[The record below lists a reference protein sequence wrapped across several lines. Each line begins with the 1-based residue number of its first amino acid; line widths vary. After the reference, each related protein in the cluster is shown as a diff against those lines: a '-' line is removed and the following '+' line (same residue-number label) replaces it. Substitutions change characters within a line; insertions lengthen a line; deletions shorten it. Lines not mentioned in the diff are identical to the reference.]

1 MSRLICVPILLA
13 SLAAAGS
20 AEAADI
26 RQVMAEYQANP
37 PAFKD
42 KYFGKTISVTGTV
55 SAVYSDYVSLGD
67 PRLFTVNCEVASPA
81 QLRSLTTGAQVTVTG
96 TVYNM
101 LAGTGVGLR
110 PCSVQ

>member
-1 MSRLICVPILLA
+1 MSRLFQVSMVLV
-13 SLAAAGS
+13 SLVAAGT

-26 RQVMAEYQANP
+26 RQVMAEYQANT

-42 KYFGKTISVTGTV
+42 KYFGKAISVTGPV
-55 SAVYSDYVSLGD
+55 NGIYSDYVSLGD
-67 PRLFTVNCEVASPA
+67 PRFFVVSCTVTDTA
-81 QLRSLTTGAQVTVTG
+81 QLRRLTTGQQATVTG

-110 PCSVQ
+110 PCSLQ